1 MERMIVTTFG
11 TDAEAQRGVSALK
24 DLNASGDITL
34 YGVVVLGKDVSGKVT
49 VRLGSGEIVEGTSTG
64 LLTSAMLGL
73 IAGPARMGTD
83 TSLDALSGMLFEL
96 SQAGVDVRF
105 AARVSDEL
113 RPGTV
118 VVVASAD
125 EDWTV
130 PVDTRMAALGGV
142 VFRQPQM
149 VEILHADNQRCRR
162 LSPGDGGDDLLQL
175 GQTGARAAA
184 GWRHGET

>member
-1 MERMIVTTFG
+1 
-11 TDAEAQRGVSALK
+11 
-24 DLNASGDITL
+24 
-34 YGVVVLGKDVSGKVT
+34 
-49 VRLGSGEIVEGTSTG
+49 
-64 LLTSAMLGL
+64 
-73 IAGPARMGTD
+73 MGTD

-130 PVDTRMAALGGV
+130 PVDTAWQRSGRR
-142 VFRQPQM
+142 FPP
-149 VEILHADNQRCRR
+149 ADYQC
-162 LSPGDGGDDLLQL
+162 D
-175 GQTGARAAA
+175 
-184 GWRHGET
+184 